1 MATGNLG
8 DLEMSLTLKSRV
20 EDEVKGIVRSMNSL
34 DASGK
39 RAQEAIDAISSAF
52 KSMHKGTAEVTK
64 LSAVL
69 EKLNAEI
76 DLERSMEF
84 PSQKTLTKLN
94 KVTEGLS
101 RVKDILGQMSRDE
114 ANGFNIF
121 PNGISSEVN
130 AAQKAMNKLSGI
142 AIELNNWEGKGL
154 QLFDVKNT
162 DNIRQASSE
171 LSKYRSILEQI
182 RNNGGTHP
190 ITGLTASD
198 ITKSAEYIAALDK
211 AKASAKE
218 VKQAIAD
225 ANLDAKISADIEKE
239 RQQLMAKE
247 AAEKEIIN
255 KKEQEYQLRQ
265 QAILDLEKQV
275 TEEKRKQAEKNKATD
290 RKIDLSIEKERQQ
303 LEDEYLSK
311 LSKEGVIAQQNAETQ
326 RRLLEQQR
334 DMQGRIAQE
343 NAKSEIKWNEQL
355 TKARTDALKKQMEAD
370 VAAEKNARVLLSSNG
385 FDVSTFEK
393 RVAML
398 NRMKDIQEKLAYY
411 QPKVQYAWLDY
422 ETSLKPGNANTSA
435 LRHKE
440 DELQRLR
447 TLIADLESEF
457 NKLGGNKVFAD
468 VDNQIKSLEQTIER
482 LKGAGTLNLGKMLGL
497 ENKSTDEFRI
507 AKEAAMAAESHAKK
521 QNELNTVFEKYFQE
535 QERIKAAEE
544 RLASAMSKTNQAR
557 REAVAASRQ
566 QAEALVRDRI
576 KELEAQQQQLKG
588 LYSSKNG
595 SLSEESLSK
604 VKSAFSK
611 ITQEVNTLRS
621 ALNNLGSY
629 SIDELFS
636 RARKTS
642 DLSPMIKAV
651 ELEKQHQR
659 EVAETAARVKN
670 DLANAF
676 SGVNREA
683 SKTSQILGDIKSLFL
698 QGGIV
703 FGAKQFFD
711 SIVQTGGEIVQ
722 QHVALRS
729 ILGDVQKADE
739 LFAQTQQLALQ
750 SPFKFGELNRDV
762 KQLAAF
768 GVEANDLYDTTK
780 RLADIASGLG
790 VSFERLGLAYGQV
803 KARSWLDG
811 KELRQFA
818 YAGLPLLQK
827 IAELYNSTGKNGKTD
842 YKAGD
847 IKKMITNREV
857 SFEDVQKVLWQMT
870 DQGGQFY
877 NMQLV
882 LSDTL
887 LGRWNKLIDA
897 WDIMVGK
904 MAEGKSVVGGTFSF
918 FINRV
923 TDLVLALDKM
933 QPALL
938 AFGAMFALKKGAS
951 AIGSKIGIGTNL
963 AALQAEQQTLLRTYA
978 VEQQKLL
985 IEGKITQQKMQQ
997 NIADYQGFLNS
1008 KMNTRNAVEQAA
1020 LEGRLSAL
1028 KLQKAYAEKL
1038 ISPELVKQLELMG
1051 VISAKQSELIVK
1063 SGNWAKAQLAAQGA
1077 MSKIGGF
1084 FSGWNLATI
1093 GVTIAGALYSA
1104 WSSFNSKIKQDTETT
1119 ANNAKSTYESM
1130 ANTLKEIGGKKG
1142 SGEALQEQIDK
1153 MTETL
1158 KQSNLYTDSIKEQIA
1173 STNDLGKEYD
1183 ILKGK
1188 IEEAKKAN
1196 DFTPGEANAYAKAKA
1211 ATGAG
1216 FAGGGSWFGQLTG
1229 LGQDDIDE
1237 NTDDVANAL
1246 VSLQMK
1252 MEKFGNTTKATMEQV
1267 ANSILGAKAAGMAFE
1282 EKMAEIYS
1290 QNGTN
1295 GYWDTFVKKVSGGS
1309 KDVEKDL
1316 KGLEGD
1322 LGHFGSNFKE
1332 ITTDDIPKYLEEMAK
1347 SRNMSLNEF
1356 SQWCKKHPEK
1366 FGKMLDEMLSE
1377 ANSKVPNLVARLQQV
1392 AKAILNIGNTEPKK
1406 QDNTPK
1412 VWKNPLKEGTIDRKA
1427 FNKLLNAGKLKGGKG
1442 GFWQKEMAAL
1452 IYSLNNG
1459 QSTGWE
1465 NFGSSVQKAYKEA
1478 RNENDAAKAAGEKAP
1493 YARKQAMLE
1502 TLANQLGITLDIGK
1516 NKVTGNY
1523 GKGGRSNKQDKELEY
1538 WKERYNSYRDARSTY
1553 EKRKGQYGPEEAAE
1567 YVNKVYSNVA
1577 GLDMGNYVGGLTKLR
1592 SEVKPTTSARR
1603 NFINQLTKE
1612 IEDFKLS
1619 DILKP
1624 EMQRVAQ
1631 DLKEALEDGIS
1642 QYQLYKELLGKTGDK
1657 VYASKAFKNG
1667 VVWNDIT
1674 RNMKQEFE
1682 ERFGVKFDENASDA
1696 TAEKYLKDNLG
1707 DIGESAFDMWKNISN
1722 LIHNDY
1728 TDALKDGADM
1738 LAENVDYANQLA
1750 IILDKYKDK
1759 ISVAKQTGDEN
1770 LVNALLTS
1778 QRKEVGKVT
1787 YDKFTNSSSYV
1798 RFFATSIKQGSEYLK
1813 KFANIVRKQLKE
1825 ALDAGAI
1832 SAEEYAE
1839 GLEKLSERMA
1849 NMGSGSNI
1857 SNFLSGGLSGMVNG
1871 MKDRGKT
1878 QMSQGA
1884 NMYKTAKSLYDKLSN
1899 SGKGNT
1905 AEAITAQDDMKAGE
1919 SMMNGGAELMQGAS
1933 EMEGSIGIIDKIIN
1947 GINDTVQG
1955 MYNTFQDI
1963 KETAEALGTDT
1974 SSDDW
1979 QDANTFLSSFSS
1991 ASQSATDGW
2000 NSLKEGNVGGVITGV
2015 VGSFT
2020 GWIKGF
2026 AQGHD
2031 SKLETQIT
2039 IAERANKYLKN
2050 VSDNVATIVENTLG
2064 GIYSY
2069 KASDYTTEALQTIK
2083 SQYERR
2089 KALEAE
2095 LNGTSTNT
2103 AQDTALGNLKG
2114 SVIGGALGGWI
2125 GAIGGGIVGTITGW
2139 LSSKSKKLKK
2149 EINKIPDYSD
2159 EVYNAVVEALN
2170 KGTAYHTQ
2178 LASLIMQ
2185 KDTLER
2191 QMKAEQDKKKSDD
2204 DKIADYKKQIED
2216 TRLQIEEFSQTF
2228 LKEIYSV
2235 DIKSWASELTDA
2247 VVSAWSSGEDAVE
2260 AYRDKVKEIIKD
2272 LTKSIV
2278 SQKYVET
2285 ALNKP
2290 LEYLTSLL
2298 TEKGQLDET
2307 DIDTLADM
2315 LYKVGDETVPQLT
2328 KIFEALKNRGWD
2340 LTENGSSST
2349 TNSIKSITEETA
2361 DLLCSYVNAIRLDVS
2376 VNRENIKLIAEA
2388 VADLPNLNVIAQ
2400 SQLTSLNQL
2409 VNLAEARNSKLDDM
2423 YTWMRSVT
2431 SGTGTKSISIK

>member
-39 RAQEAIDAISSAF
+39 RAQEAIDAISTAF

-76 DLERSMEF
+76 DLEKSMEF
-84 PSQKTLTKLN
+84 PNAKTLTKLN

-101 RVKDILGQMSRDE
+101 RVKDILGQMSRDGIK
-114 ANGFNIF
+114 GFSIF
-121 PNGISSEVN
+121 PNNISSEVN
-130 AAQKAMNKLSGI
+130 NATNAINKLNGI
-142 AIELNNWEGKGL
+142 KRELNKWEEQGLKILDKNELNKINQANFELGKFRG
-154 QLFDVKNT
+154 T
-162 DNIRQASSE
+162 
-171 LSKYRSILEQI
+171 LEQI
-182 RNNGGTHP
+182 RNNSGTHP

-211 AKASAKE
+211 AKVSAKE
-218 VKQAIAD
+218 IKQAIAD

-247 AAEKEIIN
+247 AAEKEILN

-265 QAILDLEKQV
+265 QAILDLKKQQAD
-275 TEEKRKQAEKNKATD
+275 EQKRKLEAEINAT
-290 RKIDLSIEKERQQ
+290 
-303 LEDEYLSK
+303 
-311 LSKEGVIAQQNAETQ
+311 
-326 RRLLEQQR
+326 
-334 DMQGRIAQE
+334 
-343 NAKSEIKWNEQL
+343 
-355 TKARTDALKKQMEAD
+355 
-370 VAAEKNARVLLSSNG
+370 
-385 FDVSTFEK
+385 
-393 RVAML
+393 
-398 NRMKDIQEKLAYY
+398 
-411 QPKVQYAWLDY
+411 
-422 ETSLKPGNANTSA
+422 
-435 LRHKE
+435 
-440 DELQRLR
+440 R
-447 TLIADLESEF
+447 TLIDLQNQLNHTANMAEKGVLSKGLGLGADTTNLSAKIGELRSF
-457 NKLGGNKVFAD
+457 INSLNSVNPATMGVGGNKAFAD
-468 VDNQIKSLEQTIER
+468 YKSDAKSLTYALQEAALAQRELNAAKNAANKEAKRAQDKADAQAKRDATKAANEYKAALKQLDREIEQAKQRIQSMEKA
-482 LKGAGTLNLGKMLGL
+482 LANLQEKRFTSKMLGL
-497 ENKSTDEFRI
+497 DTTEADAKI
-507 AKEAAMAAESHAKK
+507 AHMKNQLADLRDIL
-521 QNELNTVFEKYFQE
+521 NGLNTRGV
-535 QERIKAAEE
+535 KAIGQLGSIGNGREVQAANN
-544 RLASAMSKTNQAR
+544 LASAYDKANKEVERGERLEEQRAQKIAESAAKAR
-557 REAVAASRQ
+557 
-566 QAEALVRDRI
+566 
-576 KELEAQQQQLKG
+576 
-588 LYSSKNG
+588 
-595 SLSEESLSK
+595 
-604 VKSAFSK
+604 
-611 ITQEVNTLRS
+611 
-621 ALNNLGSY
+621 
-629 SIDELFS
+629 
-636 RARKTS
+636 
-642 DLSPMIKAV
+642 
-651 ELEKQHQR
+651 
-659 EVAETAARVKN
+659 N

-676 SGVNREA
+676 GKANEEA
-683 SKTSQILGDIKSLFL
+683 GKMSSALSDIKSLFL

-847 IKKMITNREV
+847 IKKMISAREV

-897 WDIMVGK
+897 WDIMTGK
-904 MAEGKSVVGGTFSF
+904 MAEGKSIVGGTFSF

-938 AFGAMFALKKGAS
+938 AFGAMFALKKGVS
-951 AIGSKIGIGTNL
+951 AVSSKIDIGTNL

-1008 KMNTRNAVEQAA
+1008 KMNTRNVVEQAA

-1063 SGNWAKAQLAAQGA
+1063 SGNWAKVQLAAQGA
-1077 MSKIGGF
+1077 MSKVSGF
-1084 FSGWNLATI
+1084 FSGWNIATI

-1130 ANTLKEIGGKKG
+1130 ANTLKEIGDKKG
-1142 SGEALQEQIDK
+1142 TGEALQEQVDK

-1173 STNDLGKEYD
+1173 NTNDLSKEYD

-1188 IEEAKKAN
+1188 IEEAAKAN
-1196 DFTPGEANAYAKAKA
+1196 NFTPGEANAYARAKA

-1216 FAGGGSWFGQLTG
+1216 FAGGGSWFGQWTG
-1229 LGQDDIDE
+1229 IGQDNIDE

-1246 VSLQMK
+1246 ASLQMK

-1267 ANSILGAKAAGMAFE
+1267 ANSMLGARAAGMTFE
-1282 EKMAEIYS
+1282 EKLATLYYTGGKGAAEWQI
-1290 QNGTN
+1290 
-1295 GYWDTFVKKVSGGS
+1295 FVDKVSKGNGELE
-1309 KDVEKDL
+1309 DDL
-1316 KGLEGD
+1316 KNLEGD
-1322 LGHFGSNFKE
+1322 IRGFGSNFKE

-1406 QDNTPK
+1406 QDNKPK

-1442 GFWQKEMAAL
+1442 GFYQKEMAAL
-1452 IYSLNNG
+1452 IYGLNNG

-1465 NFGSSVQKAYKEA
+1465 NFGSAVQKAYKET

-1493 YARKQAMLE
+1493 HARKQAMLE
-1502 TLANQLGITLDIGK
+1502 AIANQLGITLDIGK

-1577 GLDMGNYVGGLTKLR
+1577 GLDMSNYVGGLTKLR

-1624 EMQRVAQ
+1624 EMERVAQ
-1631 DLKEALEDGIS
+1631 DLKEALEQGIS
-1642 QYQLYKELLGKTGDK
+1642 QFQLYKELLGKTGDK

-1682 ERFGVKFDENASDA
+1682 ELFGIKFDENASDA

-1707 DIGESAFDMWKNISN
+1707 DIGESAFEMWKNISN
-1722 LIHNDY
+1722 QIHNDY
-1728 TDALKDGADM
+1728 TDALKDGADV
-1738 LAENVDYANQLA
+1738 LAENVDYANQLT

-1759 ISVAKQTGDEN
+1759 INAAKQTGNGN
-1770 LVNALLTS
+1770 LVDALLTS

-1839 GLEKLSERMA
+1839 GLEKLNERMTS
-1849 NMGSGSNI
+1849 MGSGSNI
-1857 SNFLSGGLSGMVNG
+1857 SNFLSGGLNGMVNG
-1871 MKDRGKT
+1871 MKDKGKT

-1899 SGKGNT
+1899 SGKGDS
-1905 AEAITAQDDMKAGE
+1905 AEAVTAQNDMKAGE

-2139 LSSKSKKLKK
+2139 LSSRSKKLKK

-2285 ALNKP
+2285 ALSKP

-2298 TEKGQLDET
+2298 TDKGQLDET

-2388 VADLPNLNVIAQ
+2388 VTDLPNLNAIAQ

-2423 YTWMRSVT
+2423 YTWMRSIT

>member
-20 EDEVKGIVRSMNSL
+20 EDEVKNIVRSMNAL

-52 KSMHKGTAEVTK
+52 KSMHKGTADVTK

-69 EKLNAEI
+69 EKLNGEI
-76 DLERSMEF
+76 DLEKSMDF
-84 PSQKTLTKLN
+84 PNAKTLTKLN
-94 KVTEGLS
+94 KVTEGLE
-101 RVKDILGQMSRDE
+101 RVKDVLGQMSKDG
-114 ANGFNIF
+114 AKGFNIF

-142 AIELNNWEGKGL
+142 AKELNKWEGKGL

-162 DNIRQASSE
+162 DNIRQVSSE
-171 LSKYRSILEQI
+171 LLKYRSILEQI

-211 AKASAKE
+211 AKVSAKE

-247 AAEKEIIN
+247 AAEKESLN

-265 QAILDLEKQV
+265 QAILDLERQV

-370 VAAEKNARVLLSSNG
+370 VAAERNAKVLLSSNG

-398 NRMKDIQEKLAYY
+398 NRMKDIQEKLAFY

-422 ETSLKPGNANTSA
+422 ETSLKSGNANTPT

-447 TLIADLESEF
+447 TLIADLEAEF

-482 LKGAGTLNLGKMLGL
+482 LKGAGALNLGKMLGL

-507 AKEAAMAAESHAKK
+507 AKEAAMATESHTKK
-521 QNELNTVFEKYFQE
+521 QNELNAAFEKYFQE

-544 RLASAMSKTNQAR
+544 RLAAAMAKTNQAR

-611 ITQEVNTLRS
+611 ITKEVETLRS
-621 ALNNLGSY
+621 ALSNLGSY

-636 RARKTS
+636 RVRKTS

-904 MAEGKSVVGGTFSF
+904 MAEGKSIVGGTFSF

-1051 VISAKQSELIVK
+1051 VISAKQSELIMK

-1130 ANTLKEIGGKKG
+1130 VNVLKEVGDKKG
-1142 SGEALQEQIDK
+1142 SGEALQEQVDK

-1173 STNDLGKEYD
+1173 NTNDLGKEYD

-1196 DFTPGEANAYAKAKA
+1196 DFTPGEANAYARAKS

-1216 FAGGGSWFGQLTG
+1216 FAGGGSWFGQWTG
-1229 LGQDDIDE
+1229 IGQDDIDE

-1246 VSLQMK
+1246 ASLQMK
-1252 MEKFGNTTKATMEQV
+1252 MAKFGDSTKKTMEQV
-1267 ANSILGAKAAGMAFE
+1267 ANSMLGAKAAGMTFE
-1282 EKMAEIYS
+1282 EKLATLYYTGGKGAAAWQI
-1290 QNGTN
+1290 
-1295 GYWDTFVKKVSGGS
+1295 FVDKVS
-1309 KDVEKDL
+1309 
-1316 KGLEGD
+1316 KGNEDLEGD
-1322 LGHFGSNFKE
+1322 LENLEGDIRGFGSNFKE

-1366 FGKMLDEMLSE
+1366 FRKMLDEMLSE
-1377 ANSKVPNLVARLQQV
+1377 ANSKVPSLVARLQQV
-1392 AKAILNIGNTEPKK
+1392 AKAILNISNTEPKK

-1412 VWKNPLKEGTIDRKA
+1412 VWKNPLKEGTVDRKA

-1502 TLANQLGITLDIGK
+1502 TLADQLGITLDVGK

-1523 GKGGRSNKQDKELEY
+1523 GKDKHTGRQEDKELKALEERLSSYKSARQSYQKRQSYMSDEAAKKETYELFPEVTGLNLDNYEEAVKSLLNGFKINTTERKKFQTSVYREVADWLFEESDKKEFEAKAATFSEEMNKLSDRWDLYKSLLEKTGNKDFASAAFATTDFLEDEKTQRLMDLYEKHYHKRLENEDLYLTDGQAKERYKLPNQYEEWKKIVDLLRGNYVQALNDGADAINQTMSTATKLDAITAKYNKKRKDAGGDKDLIARYNYLEKQDKSSVLFEQLKSQVNWDGVFGNLDNYTKKELRKVRKDLNELIKGGVLNGMQSSDVQSFYEGVNKLNNAIDGKSFGGMAELVKELADASKQYDDAVKEY
-1538 WKERYNSYRDARSTY
+1538 NLALASGADW
-1553 EKRKGQYGPEEAAE
+1553 QIEAAKKKMQAAE
-1567 YVNKVYSNVA
+1567 TLKRTAQGNINTKKGVNFGNIMTLGNMFATLGKSDGSGSTLLSNAGSWAETIAKMSGSSDKNSSKIGSIVGMMA
-1577 GLDMGNYVGGLTKLR
+1577 GLTEAIGEKGFGG
-1592 SEVKPTTSARR
+1592 
-1603 NFINQLTKE
+1603 F
-1612 IEDFKLS
+1612 LS
-1619 DILKP
+1619 D
-1624 EMQRVAQ
+1624 AF
-1631 DLKEALEDGIS
+1631 EDIGNATNSIF
-1642 QYQLYKELLGKTGDK
+1642 KDLLGINLGIGGANYDDYNDAKAEYENLISVWDTLI
-1657 VYASKAFKNG
+1657 SKK
-1667 VVWNDIT
+1667 
-1674 RNMKQEFE
+1674 KQYMSEHWGTE
-1682 ERFGVKFDENASDA
+1682 AENASKEAMALLESEIEQTKVTAKKRLGAGASIGSHSIAYRMWQGSYDYNGTNWKDVAGEISSKYGVQFNSMEDMLNMSAETLEKIEADYSGLWANMDSDFKDYLDKIIEYGDQVDDMTESLTEKLTGNKFSDLVSSWGSAMA
-1696 TAEKYLKDNLG
+1696 TMANSSDSLVEHF
-1707 DIGESAFDMWKNISN
+1707 ESN
-1722 LIHNDY
+1722 LKNAILNSMIENIY
-1728 TDALKDGADM
+1728 GKQIKSLMSKTQSY
-1738 LAENVDYANQLA
+1738 AENN
-1750 IILDKYKDK
+1750 DK
-1759 ISVAKQTGDEN
+1759 I
-1770 LVNALLTS
+1770 TS
-1778 QRKEVGKVT
+1778 SDGST
-1787 YDKFTNSSSYV
+1787 
-1798 RFFATSIKQGSEYLK
+1798 ISEYT
-1813 KFANIVRKQLKE
+1813 
-1825 ALDAGAI
+1825 G
-1832 SAEEYAE
+1832 EEYAE
-1839 GLEKLSERMA
+1839 
-1849 NMGSGSNI
+1849 I
-1857 SNFLSGGLSGMVNG
+1857 
-1871 MKDRGKT
+1871 
-1878 QMSQGA
+1878 
-1884 NMYKTAKSLYDKLSN
+1884 
-1899 SGKGNT
+1899 
-1905 AEAITAQDDMKAGE
+1905 
-1919 SMMNGGAELMQGAS
+1919 
-1933 EMEGSIGIIDKIIN
+1933 
-1947 GINDTVQG
+1947 INDTEELSKQ
-1955 MYNTFQDI
+1955 I
-1963 KETAEALGTDT
+1963 EATRD
-1974 SSDDW
+1974 
-1979 QDANTFLSSFSS
+1979 
-1991 ASQSATDGW
+1991 
-2000 NSLKEGNVGGVITGV
+2000 
-2015 VGSFT
+2015 
-2020 GWIKGF
+2020 
-2026 AQGHD
+2026 
-2031 SKLETQIT
+2031 
-2039 IAERANKYLKN
+2039 YLKN
-2050 VSDNVATIVENTLG
+2050 TYHWSDD
-2064 GIYSY
+2064 S
-2069 KASDYTTEALQTIK
+2069 S
-2083 SQYERR
+2083 SS
-2089 KALEAE
+2089 
-2095 LNGTSTNT
+2095 STNT
-2103 AQDTALGNLKG
+2103 VKG
-2114 SVIGGALGGWI
+2114 V
-2125 GAIGGGIVGTITGW
+2125 
-2139 LSSKSKKLKK
+2139 
-2149 EINKIPDYSD
+2149 
-2159 EVYNAVVEALN
+2159 
-2170 KGTAYHTQ
+2170 
-2178 LASLIMQ
+2178 
-2185 KDTLER
+2185 
-2191 QMKAEQDKKKSDD
+2191 
-2204 DKIADYKKQIED
+2204 
-2216 TRLQIEEFSQTF
+2216 
-2228 LKEIYSV
+2228 
-2235 DIKSWASELTDA
+2235 
-2247 VVSAWSSGEDAVE
+2247 
-2260 AYRDKVKEIIKD
+2260 
-2272 LTKSIV
+2272 
-2278 SQKYVET
+2278 
-2285 ALNKP
+2285 
-2290 LEYLTSLL
+2290 
-2298 TEKGQLDET
+2298 
-2307 DIDTLADM
+2307 
-2315 LYKVGDETVPQLT
+2315 
-2328 KIFEALKNRGWD
+2328 
-2340 LTENGSSST
+2340 
-2349 TNSIKSITEETA
+2349 TEETA
-2361 DLLCSYVNAIRLDVS
+2361 DIIVSYLNAIRLDVS
-2376 VNRENIKLIAEA
+2376 VNRENIKLIADA
-2388 VADLPNLNVIAQ
+2388 VGDIPDLTVIAR
-2400 SQLTSLNQL
+2400 SQLTQLDSIAQNTLRNADAAEEIASLFK
-2409 VNLAEARNSKLDDM
+2409 A
-2423 YTWMRSVT
+2423 VT
-2431 SGTGTKSISIK
+2431 NGTKKVYMN

>member
-1 MATGNLG
+1 MANGNLG

-101 RVKDILGQMSRDE
+101 RVKDILGQMSRDGVK
-114 ANGFNIF
+114 GFSIF
-121 PNGISSEVN
+121 PNNISSEVN
-130 AAQKAMNKLSGI
+130 NATNAINKLNGI
-142 AIELNNWEGKGL
+142 KKELNKWEDQGL
-154 QLFDVKNT
+154 RILNKSEL
-162 DNIRQASSE
+162 DNINQANFE
-171 LSKYRSILEQI
+171 LGKFRGTLEQI

-211 AKASAKE
+211 AKVSAKE

-247 AAEKEIIN
+247 AAEKENLN

-265 QAILDLEKQV
+265 QAILDLKKQQAD
-275 TEEKRKQAEKNKATD
+275 EQKRKLEAEINAT
-290 RKIDLSIEKERQQ
+290 
-303 LEDEYLSK
+303 
-311 LSKEGVIAQQNAETQ
+311 
-326 RRLLEQQR
+326 
-334 DMQGRIAQE
+334 
-343 NAKSEIKWNEQL
+343 
-355 TKARTDALKKQMEAD
+355 
-370 VAAEKNARVLLSSNG
+370 
-385 FDVSTFEK
+385 
-393 RVAML
+393 
-398 NRMKDIQEKLAYY
+398 
-411 QPKVQYAWLDY
+411 
-422 ETSLKPGNANTSA
+422 
-435 LRHKE
+435 
-440 DELQRLR
+440 R
-447 TLIADLESEF
+447 TLIDLQNQLNHTANMAEKGVLSKGLGLGADTTNLTAKIGELRNFANALNSVNPATMGVGS
-457 NKLGGNKVFAD
+457 NKAFAD
-468 VDNQIKSLEQTIER
+468 YKSDARSLTYALQEATQAQRELNSAKSAANNKAQRDATKATNEYKAALKQLDRETEQVKQRIQSMEKA
-482 LKGAGTLNLGKMLGL
+482 LANLQEKRFTSKMLGL
-497 ENKSTDEFRI
+497 DTAEADAKI
-507 AKEAAMAAESHAKK
+507 AHMKNQLADLRDIL
-521 QNELNTVFEKYFQE
+521 NGLNTRGVQAIGQLGNIGNGREVQ
-535 QERIKAAEE
+535 AANN
-544 RLASAMSKTNQAR
+544 LASAYDKANKEVERGEKLEEQRAQKIAESAAKAR
-557 REAVAASRQ
+557 
-566 QAEALVRDRI
+566 
-576 KELEAQQQQLKG
+576 
-588 LYSSKNG
+588 
-595 SLSEESLSK
+595 
-604 VKSAFSK
+604 
-611 ITQEVNTLRS
+611 
-621 ALNNLGSY
+621 
-629 SIDELFS
+629 
-636 RARKTS
+636 
-642 DLSPMIKAV
+642 
-651 ELEKQHQR
+651 
-659 EVAETAARVKN
+659 N

-676 SGVNREA
+676 GKANEEA
-683 SKTSQILGDIKSLFL
+683 GKMSSALSDIKSLFL

-1130 ANTLKEIGGKKG
+1130 ANTLKEIGDKKG
-1142 SGEALQEQIDK
+1142 SGEALQEQVDK

-1188 IEEAKKAN
+1188 IEEAAKAN
-1196 DFTPGEANAYAKAKA
+1196 NFTPGEANAYARAKA

-1216 FAGGGSWFGQLTG
+1216 FAGGGGWFGQLTG
-1229 LGQDDIDE
+1229 IGQDDIDE

-1246 VSLQMK
+1246 ASLQMK

-1267 ANSILGAKAAGMAFE
+1267 ANSILGAKAAGMTFE

-1309 KDVEKDL
+1309 KDVEEDL

-1406 QDNTPK
+1406 QNNKPN

-1465 NFGSSVQKAYKEA
+1465 SFGSSVQKAYKEA

-1502 TLANQLGITLDIGK
+1502 TLADQLGITLDVGK

-1682 ERFGVKFDENASDA
+1682 ERFGVKFDENASNA

-1707 DIGESAFDMWKNISN
+1707 DIGESAFEMWKNISN

-1738 LAENVDYANQLA
+1738 LAENVDYANQLT

-1759 ISVAKQTGDEN
+1759 ISAAKQTGDEN
-1770 LVNALLTS
+1770 LVDALLTS

-1839 GLEKLSERMA
+1839 GLEKLSERMTS
-1849 NMGSGSNI
+1849 MGSGSNI
-1857 SNFLSGGLSGMVNG
+1857 SDFLSGGLSGMVNG
-1871 MKDRGKT
+1871 MKDRGKM

-2039 IAERANKYLKN
+2039 IAERSNKYLKN

-2361 DLLCSYVNAIRLDVS
+2361 DLLCSYLNAIRLDVS

-2388 VADLPNLNVIAQ
+2388 VTDLPNLNVIAQ

>member
-52 KSMHKGTAEVTK
+52 KSMRKGTAEVTK

-101 RVKDILGQMSRDE
+101 RVKDILGQMSRDG

-142 AIELNNWEGKGL
+142 AIELNKWEGKGL

-225 ANLDAKISADIEKE
+225 ANLGAKISVDIEKK
-239 RQQLMAKE
+239 RQQLK
-247 AAEKEIIN
+247 
-255 KKEQEYQLRQ
+255 
-265 QAILDLEKQV
+265 
-275 TEEKRKQAEKNKATD
+275 
-290 RKIDLSIEKERQQ
+290 
-303 LEDEYLSK
+303 DEYLSK

-544 RLASAMSKTNQAR
+544 RLAAAMSKTNQAR

-636 RARKTS
+636 RARKTG

-1063 SGNWAKAQLAAQGA
+1063 SSNWAKAQLAAQGA

-1142 SGEALQEQIDK
+1142 SGEALQEQVDK

-1246 VSLQMK
+1246 ASLQMK

-1267 ANSILGAKAAGMAFE
+1267 ANSILGAKAAGMTFE
-1282 EKMAEIYS
+1282 EKLATLYYTGGKGAAAWKI
-1290 QNGTN
+1290 
-1295 GYWDTFVKKVSGGS
+1295 FVDKVSNGN
-1309 KDVEKDL
+1309 DDL
-1316 KGLEGD
+1316 EDDLENLEGD
-1322 LGHFGSNFKE
+1322 IRGFGSNFKE

-1523 GKGGRSNKQDKELEY
+1523 GKDKHTGRQEDKELKALEERLSSY
-1538 WKERYNSYRDARSTY
+1538 KSARQSYQKRQSYMSDEAAKKETY
-1553 EKRKGQYGPEEAAE
+1553 ELFPEVTGLNLDNYEKAVKSLLNGFKINTTERKKFQTSVYREVADWLFEENDKKEFEKRAATFSEEMNKLSDRWDLYKSLLEKTGNKDYASAAWIDAFQEDDKTKSLMDEYYAHYGKIFNLQDALSLSDGEAKEKFKLPNEYEEWKKI
-1567 YVNKVYSNVA
+1567 V
-1577 GLDMGNYVGGLTKLR
+1577 GLLRGNYVQTLNDGADIYEKTASYAEKILVIQEKYNKLIKDAGNNTDLKARYNQQKNKEIGAVKMEEFQNSPDYLNFYGAIASLGIEKAQAIGAKIRQNINEALQSGAINAREYSKELQQLEEQLLKLTKPRATFLNGGLTGLAEQKVSDANEQFTLA
-1592 SEVKPTTSARR
+1592 TS
-1603 NFINQLTKE
+1603 K
-1612 IEDFKLS
+1612 
-1619 DILKP
+1619 
-1624 EMQRVAQ
+1624 
-1631 DLKEALEDGIS
+1631 IS
-1642 QYQLYKELLGKTGDK
+1642 QGQKIKDLGEQ
-1657 VYASKAFKNG
+1657 
-1667 VVWNDIT
+1667 
-1674 RNMKQEFE
+1674 M
-1682 ERFGVKFDENASDA
+1682 
-1696 TAEKYLKDNLG
+1696 
-1707 DIGESAFDMWKNISN
+1707 
-1722 LIHNDY
+1722 
-1728 TDALKDGADM
+1728 
-1738 LAENVDYANQLA
+1738 
-1750 IILDKYKDK
+1750 
-1759 ISVAKQTGDEN
+1759 GDEN
-1770 LVNALLTS
+1770 LINGG
-1778 QRKEVGKVT
+1778 E
-1787 YDKFTNSSSYV
+1787 
-1798 RFFATSIKQGSEYLK
+1798 SI
-1813 KFANIVRKQLKE
+1813 I
-1825 ALDAGAI
+1825 
-1832 SAEEYAE
+1832 
-1839 GLEKLSERMA
+1839 
-1849 NMGSGSNI
+1849 
-1857 SNFLSGGLSGMVNG
+1857 
-1871 MKDRGKT
+1871 
-1878 QMSQGA
+1878 
-1884 NMYKTAKSLYDKLSN
+1884 N
-1899 SGKGNT
+1899 SGKTMQDAALVLFKDGTKAKETLGKFSGVVNT
-1905 AEAITAQDDMKAGE
+1905 
-1919 SMMNGGAELMQGAS
+1919 
-1933 EMEGSIGIIDKIIN
+1933 IDQN
-1947 GINDTVQG
+1947 VQG
-1955 MYNTFQDI
+1955 MCDAFNEV
-1963 KETAEALGTDT
+1963 KETATNLGIDTD
-1974 SSDDW
+1974 SDGW
-1979 QDANTFLSSFSS
+1979 QDASAFFESFSGMSSSLSKVVSS
-1991 ASQSATDGW
+1991 AQS
-2000 NSLKEGNVGGVITGV
+2000 GNVGGILSGV
-2015 VGSFT
+2015 VGIITSPINAFAKAHDAKLDRQISLAERQLT
-2020 GWIKGF
+2020 ELKNLSSNISSAIQSSLGGVYSYNRTSATANKLSSIKSDHSSYQASANSSIGKTFFGGRNLSRYSEDTYNSVLGSESNISAYQDQLVLLNAERDELQEQRNAEASKKNSDEDKLADYDQQITEMEQSLQTF
-2026 AQGHD
+2026 AQD
-2031 SKLETQIT
+2031 F
-2039 IAERANKYLKN
+2039 LK
-2050 VSDNVATIVENTLG
+2050 D
-2064 GIYSY
+2064 IYSI
-2069 KASDYTTEALQTIK
+2069 D
-2083 SQYERR
+2083 
-2089 KALEAE
+2089 
-2095 LNGTSTNT
+2095 
-2103 AQDTALGNLKG
+2103 
-2114 SVIGGALGGWI
+2114 
-2125 GAIGGGIVGTITGW
+2125 
-2139 LSSKSKKLKK
+2139 
-2149 EINKIPDYSD
+2149 
-2159 EVYNAVVEALN
+2159 
-2170 KGTAYHTQ
+2170 
-2178 LASLIMQ
+2178 M
-2185 KDTLER
+2185 
-2191 QMKAEQDKKKSDD
+2191 
-2204 DKIADYKKQIED
+2204 
-2216 TRLQIEEFSQTF
+2216 
-2228 LKEIYSV
+2228 
-2235 DIKSWASELTDA
+2235 KSWASELTDT
-2247 VVSAWSSGEDAVE
+2247 VVSAWAAGEDAVD
-2260 AYRDKVKEIIKD
+2260 AYREKVKDMVKD
-2272 LTKSIV
+2272 VTKNIV
-2278 SQKYVET
+2278 SQKIMEK
-2285 ALNKP
+2285 ALQKP
-2290 LEYLTSLL
+2290 LDYLTGILD
-2298 TEKGQLDET
+2298 EKGQLDET
-2307 DIDTLADM
+2307 DMDQLATM
-2315 LYKVGDETVPQLT
+2315 LYNVGDTVVPQLEGV
-2328 KIFEALKNRGWD
+2328 FEALKNRGWD
-2340 LTENGSSST
+2340 LSDNGSSSST
-2349 TNSIKSITEETA
+2349 TNSVKSITEETA
-2361 DLLCSYVNAIRLDVS
+2361 DLLCSYVNAIRADVS
-2376 VNRENIKLIAEA
+2376 VNRENIKLIADA
-2388 VADLPNLNVIAQ
+2388 VGDMPDLTIIAR

-2409 VNLAEARNSKLDDM
+2409 VSLAEARNDKLDDM
-2423 YTWMRSVT
+2423 YSWMRAVT
-2431 SGTGTKSISIK
+2431 SGTGSKSISVN